1 MVLKKLIVICL
12 LVCFLLNITGYHI
25 IFYLRQEQI
34 KTEMR
39 VAIRMRTY
47 SEDETD
53 FVFLLNDK
61 QSMKQLNWE
70 GDDEFSYKGEMYDVI
85 EKKIEDARPNDPVG
99 QAKLIIRSI
108 ADKQETALLD
118 KVKDHWNQNE
128 KSNKVADELFQLLQ
142 SLFHSSKAEELVLIK
157 PSVNRIPFISLPLP
171 SQVKKIPTPP
181 PRV

>member
-39 VAIRMRTY
+39 AAIRMRTY

-85 EKKIEDARPNDPVG
+85 EKKIEDA
-99 QAKLIIRSI
+99 KLVIRSI
-108 ADKQETALLD
+108 ADKKETALLN

-157 PSVNRIPFISLPLP
+157 PSVNRISFISLPLP

>member
-1 MVLKKLIVICL
+1 M
-12 LVCFLLNITGYHI
+12 
-25 IFYLRQEQI
+25 RQL
-34 KTEMR
+34 
-39 VAIRMRTY
+39 
-47 SEDETD
+47 D
-53 FVFLLNDK
+53 
-61 QSMKQLNWE
+61 WE

-85 EKKIEDARPNDPVG
+85 EKKTEDA
-99 QAKLIIRSI
+99 KLVIRSI
-108 ADKQETALLD
+108 ADKKETALLN

-157 PSVNRIPFISLPLP
+157 PSVNRISFISLSLP

>member
-39 VAIRMRTY
+39 AAIRMRTY

-85 EKKIEDARPNDPVG
+85 ERKIEDARTNNPVRQG
-99 QAKLIIRSI
+99 KLIIRSI
-108 ADKQETALLD
+108 ADKQETTLLD

>member
-1 MVLKKLIVICL
+1 M
-12 LVCFLLNITGYHI
+12 
-25 IFYLRQEQI
+25 Q
-34 KTEMR
+34 
-39 VAIRMRTY
+39 TY

-61 QSMKQLNWE
+61 QSMKQLDWE
-70 GDDEFSYKGEMYDVI
+70 GDDEFSYNGEMYDVI
-85 EKKIEDARPNDPVG
+85 EKKIEDG
-99 QAKLIIRSI
+99 KLVIRSI
-108 ADKQETALLD
+108 ADKQETALLN

-157 PSVNRIPFISLPLP
+157 PSVNRISFISLPLP

>member
-1 MVLKKLIVICL
+1 MLLNKLIVIFL
-12 LVCFLLNITGYHI
+12 SVCFLLNITGYHI
-25 IFYLRQEQI
+25 IFYLRQEGI
-34 KTEMR
+34 KAEIR
-39 VAIRMRTY
+39 AAISMQTY

-70 GDDEFSYKGEMYDVI
+70 GDDEFSFNGEMYDVI
-85 EKKIEDARPNDPVG
+85 EKKMEDG
-99 QAKLIIRSI
+99 KLIIRSI
-108 ADKQETALLD
+108 ADRQETALLN

-157 PSVNRIPFISLPLP
+157 PSVNRISFISVPLP